1 MKMARLAQ
9 ILAQPVLCPRI
20 ANENYLRRAR
30 LTLRRFG
37 QVTLNQRVTARLS
50 LLTSDLRIVILF
62 SLRAEQVA
70 VTHFRCT

>member
-9 ILAQPVLCPRI
+9 ILAQPVFCPRI

-37 QVTLNQRVTARLS
+37 QVTLKQVICAQRTAKWY
-50 LLTSDLRIVILF
+50 
-62 SLRAEQVA
+62 
-70 VTHFRCT
+70 